1 MSQISL
7 YTVDFVSDTLWPTI
21 REPGSGRRQTQYAF
35 FRSARAGV
43 RGITLGWADF
53 LQSPNLRRG
62 SPRRLPSLPP
72 CRCPPSTNCARLG
85 RGVFTSPHPTH
96 QRLSRGLPMALR
108 KRGRRAGG
116 RRSTLHRPDPAGR
129 PSPWRWRWPWPWH
142 CRCGPGNVKGAH
154 EPAATDPQLGGGL
167 RACALV
173 PEGPRGALR
182 APRSGPEGSRPV
194 GRLGR
199 TGGSGIWPGFGPSP
213 GAA

>member
-1 MSQISL
+1 MGEALTLLVPDPTLHCRLSIRFSL
-7 YTVDFVSDTLWPTI
+7 ARHSGTRTGKEANAVRLLPQCEDWAPRNHARMGRLSPEPKPTE
-21 REPGSGRRQTQYAF
+21 RLPASSSKSTTWSLPELYQL
-35 FRSARAGV
+35 RSA
-43 RGITLGWADF
+43 WA
-53 LQSPNLRRG
+53 
-62 SPRRLPSLPP
+62 
-72 CRCPPSTNCARLG
+72 
-85 RGVFTSPHPTH
+85 RGVHPSPPYPPKPT
-96 QRLSRGLPMALR
+96 ALG

-116 RRSTLHRPDPAGR
+116 RRSTLQRPDPAGR
-129 PSPWRWRWPWPWH
+129 PSPWRWRWR
-142 CRCGPGNVKGAH
+142 CRCGPGNVKRAH
-154 EPAATDPQLGGGL
+154 ELAATDRQLGGGL